1 MDTKQTTS
9 LDMSELTPERVI
21 DIQMFKEVLMDLPPF
36 CFDPS
41 SLLKMNDKAA
51 LQLFQPS
58 NMREFLDLEYYE
70 YLFLLAVV
78 FPCYIPF
85 GIVNEENAYKFLHYS
100 LKL

>member
-1 MDTKQTTS
+1 M
-9 LDMSELTPERVI
+9 
-21 DIQMFKEVLMDLPPF
+21 LMDLPPF

-58 NMREFLDLEYYE
+58 NMHEFLALVYYE
-70 YLFLLAVV
+70 YLFLHGVV

-85 GIVNEENAYKFLHYS
+85 GITNEENAYRFYTTHRSCNYCTMMHYAM
-100 LKL
+100 

>member
-1 MDTKQTTS
+1 
-9 LDMSELTPERVI
+9 
-21 DIQMFKEVLMDLPPF
+21 MFKEVLKDLPPF

-58 NMREFLDLEYYE
+58 NMHEFLALEYYE

-85 GIVNEENAYKFLHYS
+85 GITNEENAYKFLHYS
-100 LKL
+100 LEL